1 MTQVSPD
8 PGNLFVELGTFHG
21 FQYADIQRARVAGI
35 GANIVSAFEG
45 RAPIYRVMI
54 GPFTSV
60 PQADAALDQVLQA
73 GVTDARIVVE

>member
-1 MTQVSPD
+1 
-8 PGNLFVELGTFHG
+8 VELGTFHN

-35 GANIVSAFEG
+35 GASIVTKPEG
-45 RAPIYRVMI
+45 RGQIYRVLV

-60 PQADAALDQVLQA
+60 EQADVALDQVLRT